1 MKPSKTP
8 APPGGTRAPEEALHL
23 HPEAFAR
30 RLMEDAERHQL
41 KGADLLVLLALW
53 THTNR
58 ARRGD
63 HSWAHAL
70 VWPSEEELARLS
82 GKSPRWVRDVSLRA
96 LEHTGLVWTVR
107 PPHPVQLGE
116 EFNYLTL
123 DRHHPARLVV
133 PMCDASALRAF
144 VGAFGVAAVRGAGVA
159 HYAPSSSSEA
169 LLAPPVR
176 RSRAAG

>member
-8 APPGGTRAPEEALHL
+8 APEVLPPEVL

-30 RLMEDAERHQL
+30 HLMEDAERHQL
-41 KGADLLVLLALW
+41 KGADLLLLLALW

-63 HSWAHAL
+63 HPWSHAL

-82 GKSPRWVRDVSLRA
+82 GKSPRWVRDVSMRVLERA
-96 LEHTGLVWTVR
+96 GLVWTVR
-107 PPHPVQLGE
+107 PPHPVQLGA
-116 EFNYLTL
+116 EFSYVTL

-133 PMCDASALRAF
+133 PMCSPSALRAF
-144 VGAFGVAAVRGAGVA
+144 VAAFGGAVRGAGVEHFTPRA
-159 HYAPSSSSEA
+159 EA
-169 LLAPPVR
+169 LPAPPAR